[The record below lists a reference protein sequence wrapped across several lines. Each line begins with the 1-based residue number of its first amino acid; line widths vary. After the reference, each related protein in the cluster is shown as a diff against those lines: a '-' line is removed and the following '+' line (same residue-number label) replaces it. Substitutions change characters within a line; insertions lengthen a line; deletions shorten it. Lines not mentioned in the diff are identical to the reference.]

1 MSSHSV
7 LYQHLRL
14 DSTSVLPFS
23 MDHLSPLPQLLLY
36 RVSSCVTSQLSSYHV
51 EHISSSVPV
60 PTPSITISG
69 GAVAVIIVPILAISV
84 SVITIVALVLKYRHR
99 DQSIKRDG

>member
-14 DSTSVLPFS
+14 DSTSVLPLS
-23 MDHLSPLPQLLLY
+23 MDPLLPLPQLLLC
-36 RVSSCVTSQLSSYHV
+36 RVSSWVTSQFSPYHV

-69 GAVAVIIVPILAISV
+69 GAVAVIIVPILATSV